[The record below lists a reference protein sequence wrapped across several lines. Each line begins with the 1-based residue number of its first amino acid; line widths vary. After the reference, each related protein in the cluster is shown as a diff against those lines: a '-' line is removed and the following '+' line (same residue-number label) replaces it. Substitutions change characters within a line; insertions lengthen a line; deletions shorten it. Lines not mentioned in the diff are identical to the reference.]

1 MGTRFRDCSR
11 LLSGHARSGG
21 SGYCAPGRRLDRST
35 PRHHAGQSNA
45 RVRTLRP
52 GLPHPREIG
61 QKETDSQRWTRL
73 CPSIRAGL
81 PGGACVRRASWCIAR
96 SSVGVDHG
104 SGLGTAPPPGHLKRV
119 DDDLR
124 GDAIA
129 DRPADDT
136 ARVGVDH
143 GGAAD
148 PSVSRAVLR
157 DVTEPVRRVC
167 AELPLL
173 REIALVREV
182 HNDDV
187 ELLTEA
193 VGAANPLLDTLREAC
208 PRDWRR

>member
-1 MGTRFRDCSR
+1 MKCFVV
-11 LLSGHARSGG
+11 GG
-21 SGYCAPGRRLDRST
+21 AEVAERGVPAGGVEERLDPLEHR
-35 PRHHAGQSNA
+35 R
-45 RVRTLRP
+45 RELRP
-52 GLPHPREIG
+52 TVSDVAVQEFALHGRAEALDERVVNAG
-61 QKETDSQRWTRL
+61 RDSAHRSEQACL
-73 CPSIRAGL
+73 VEPVSEEPAGVL
-81 PGGACVRRASWCIAR
+81 R
-96 SSVGVDHG
+96 SSVGVDPG

-193 VGAANPLLDTLREAC
+193 VGAANPLLGTLREAC